1 MDIVFSST
9 TSAPLPKIEFAPKP
23 QTSSATLNSSS
34 AAPDVVSQAVNLS
47 QDLGVSVTSDEERM
61 RLLTNAAQ
69 QFAKFSYPV
78 SDTRFT
84 IFRDQSGQFVTRF
97 TNLQTGKISY
107 YPEQDMLAFAR
118 ELKTRAQGT
127 LVDSKV

>member
-1 MDIVFSST
+1 MDIVLST
-9 TSAPLPKIEFAPKP
+9 TASIPLPKIDLAPKP
-23 QTSSATLNSSS
+23 QVSSVAIGSTG
-34 AAPDVVSQAVNLS
+34 AAPDTSTQAVNLS
-47 QDLGVSVTSDEERM
+47 QDLGVSVTTDEERM
-61 RLLTNAAQ
+61 RLLTNAAE